1 MGKHVSALAP
11 IAALVV
17 ALAILSTAILL
28 ARLSARERSAREGIA
43 RDRALAEAELERA
56 SRLID
61 LDRALERDPDGRSI
75 DPVREPTLHR
85 IFLLRR
91 GAISPEQFAAES
103 DREALLER
111 VVADL
116 DELSALYERDRT
128 SLLAAWRRRFGREP
142 APGEIERLTIG
153 DAGKP
158 VA

>member
-1 MGKHVSALAP
+1 VFALTQ
-11 IAALVV
+11 IAALMV
-17 ALAILSTAILL
+17 ALAILSTTIVL
-28 ARLSARERSAREGIA
+28 ARLSARERSARDGIA

-61 LDRALERDPDGRSI
+61 IDRILEHDPDGRSI
-75 DPVREPTLHR
+75 DPVHEPTLHR

-91 GAISPEQFAAES
+91 GAISPERFAAES

-116 DELSALYERDRT
+116 DELRALYERDPT
-128 SLLAAWRRRFGREP
+128 SLVAAWRRRFGREP
-142 APGEIERLTIG
+142 GPGEIERLTIR
-153 DAGKP
+153 DAGEP